1 MAKVLNTK
9 APATGA
15 GGDPSLDSVSSAAA
29 ASGIRRLE
37 PTDGL
42 FLRAE
47 HLRQIEDYARDLSL
61 ANGIG
66 GGPGVVYGY
75 TLDLDPAGQVVGA
88 TAGLAI
94 DPSGRPLQSLARLEA
109 DLSGLARS
117 EPGRIWIVEVI
128 AAEPIP
134 AGSEPL
140 YSAVCATP
148 CGPQPQIQPWRDDAV
163 QLRVRAQTLWGP
175 WVNTRPTR
183 RLLSALV
190 SAYFD
195 LERQDGDPWL
205 TPSGPGTAVPGLGGR
220 PWAGAAPESTAGPA
234 GVPLGL
240 LAWIDGKWVL
250 DVWSARRDRLLSPP
264 DTAWHN
270 HLGLRPRPVFTAQV
284 LQFTDQL
291 AREAVDAKN
300 PLPSRFVEL
309 PPAGFLPLPSGL
321 GEGVKTVAQLVRWLE
336 VIFQGAVQLSV
347 ELCSADVAL
356 SAVAL
361 AQHLDRI
368 PLAAHAEKGP
378 VVQILVPGIPADL
391 PAVTTSRYGW
401 VAFVRSP
408 RIEWAG
414 FERVP
419 GERPQAPGGEPPAT
433 DNGPE
438 GDEVSAAANEEAA
451 AHEASEA
458 DEVLAADEVPA
469 PAPEE
474 HASVAVHVVE
484 APSFRGRYLN
494 RVADTA
500 ALPAV
505 TELSFPGQGWAPADD
520 DQAMASIREAVTR
533 DGGRLADMVVTTSD
547 AEREPLMAARAR
559 ALATRLGLG
568 EPGTPVG
575 VFPAVVDGP
584 EAIYLMTRRPA
595 R

>member
-1 MAKVLNTK
+1 MMAKLLNTK
-9 APATGA
+9 EPAAGP

-37 PTDGL
+37 PVDGL

-61 ANGIG
+61 ANGIA

-75 TLDLDPAGQVVGA
+75 TLDLDPAGQIVGA
-88 TAGLAI
+88 TPGLAI
-94 DPSGRPLQSLARLEA
+94 DPSGLPLRSLARLEA

-117 EPGRIWIVEVI
+117 ERGRIWIVEVI

-134 AGSEPL
+134 AGSEPQ

-148 CGPQPQIQPWRDDAV
+148 CGPQSRIQPWRDDAV
-163 QLRVRAQTLWGP
+163 QLRVRAQTLYGA
-175 WVNTRPTR
+175 WVDTRPTR
-183 RLLSALV
+183 LLLSALV

-195 LERQDGDPWL
+195 QERRDGDPWL
-205 TPSGPGTAVPGLGGR
+205 TPSAPGTAVAGLGSR
-220 PWAGAAPESTAGPA
+220 PWAGAAPEATSGPA
-234 GVPLGL
+234 GIPLGL
-240 LAWIDGKWVL
+240 LAWIDDQWVL

-291 AREAVDAKN
+291 TREAVDAKN
-300 PLPSRFVEL
+300 PLPSRFVEI
-309 PPAGFLPLPSGL
+309 PSAGFLPLPVGL
-321 GEGVKTVAQLVRWLE
+321 GESLKTALQLESWLE
-336 VIFQGAVQLSV
+336 VIFEGAVRLSV
-347 ELCSADVAL
+347 EECSADVAL

-368 PLAAHAEKGP
+368 PLVAQAENGP
-378 VVQILVPGIPADL
+378 VVQILVPAIPADL
-391 PAVTTSRYGW
+391 PAVTTPRYGW

-408 RIEWAG
+408 RIGRAS

-419 GERPQAPGGEPPAT
+419 GEQPQAPGGEPPAA
-433 DNGPE
+433 DKEP
-438 GDEVSAAANEEAA
+438 AAHDAPAAEEAPA
-451 AHEASEA
+451 E
-458 DEVLAADEVPA
+458 A
-469 PAPEE
+469 PAAEE
-474 HASVAVHVVE
+474 APAEAPAAEEAPQEAASVGVHVVE
-484 APSFRGRYLN
+484 APSFRGRYLS

-500 ALPAV
+500 AQPAV
-505 TELSFPGQGWAPADD
+505 VELSFPGQGWAPADD
-520 DQAMASIREAVTR
+520 DQAMASIRAAVTR
-533 DGGRLADMVVTTSD
+533 DGGRLADIVVTTSD

-559 ALATRLGLG
+559 ALAMRLRLG
-568 EPGTPVG
+568 EPGSPTG
-575 VFPAVVDGP
+575 VFPAVADGP
-584 EAIYLMTRRPA
+584 EAIYLMIRRAPV

>member
-1 MAKVLNTK
+1 MTSKLLNSK
-9 APATGA
+9 GPAAGA
-15 GGDPSLDSVSSAAA
+15 GRGSGGDPSLDSVSSGAA

-37 PTDGL
+37 PADGL

-61 ANGIG
+61 ANGIA
-66 GGPGVVYGY
+66 GGPGVVCGY

-88 TAGLAI
+88 AAGLAI
-94 DPSGRPLQSLARLEA
+94 DPSGRPLRSLARLEA

-134 AGSEPL
+134 AGSEPQ

-148 CGPQPQIQPWRDDAV
+148 CGPQSQIQPWRDDAV
-163 QLRVRAQTLWGP
+163 QLRVRAQALYGA
-175 WVNTRPTR
+175 WVDTRPTR

-195 LERQDGDPWL
+195 LERRNGDPWL
-205 TPSGPGTAVPGLGGR
+205 TPSVAGTAVPGLGSR
-220 PWAGAAPESTAGPA
+220 PWAGAAPEATAGPA

-250 DVWSARRDRLLSPP
+250 DVWSARRDRLLTPP

-291 AREAVDAKN
+291 TRAAVDAKN
-300 PLPSRFVEL
+300 PLPSWFTEL
-309 PPAGFLPLPSGL
+309 PPAGFLPLPAFL
-321 GEGVKTVAQLVRWLE
+321 GEGVKTAAQRRRWLND
-336 VIFQGAVQLSV
+336 IFAGAVRLSV
-347 ELCSADVAL
+347 QECSADVAL

-368 PLAAHAEKGP
+368 PLVAHAGDDGP

-391 PAVTTSRYGW
+391 PEVATSRYGW
-401 VAFVRSP
+401 VAFVRLP
-408 RIEWAG
+408 RIGWDG

-419 GERPQAPGGEPPAT
+419 GERPQAPDGEQ
-433 DNGPE
+433 
-438 GDEVSAAANEEAA
+438 AAADNEPE
-451 AHEASEA
+451 
-458 DEVLAADEVPA
+458 ADEVPA
-469 PAPEE
+469 AVNEE
-474 HASVAVHVVE
+474 AGEPASVGVHVVE
-484 APSFRGRYLN
+484 APKFRGRYLN
-494 RVADTA
+494 TVADTA
-500 ALPAV
+500 PRPAV
-505 TELSFPGQGWAPADD
+505 TELSFPGQGWTPADD

-533 DGGRLADMVVTTSD
+533 DGGRLADIVVTTSD

-559 ALATRLGLG
+559 ALAMRLGLG
-568 EPGTPVG
+568 ESGLTAG
-575 VFPAVVDGP
+575 VFPVVVDGP
-584 EAIYLMTRRPA
+584 EAIYLMTRPPA